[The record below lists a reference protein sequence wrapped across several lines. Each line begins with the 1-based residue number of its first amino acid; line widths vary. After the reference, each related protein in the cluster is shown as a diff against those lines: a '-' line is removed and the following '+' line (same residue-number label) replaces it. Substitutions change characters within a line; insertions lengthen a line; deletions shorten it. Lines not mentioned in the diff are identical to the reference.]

1 MSPALAL
8 ALALL
13 VALTGIA
20 WLATA
25 GVLRWLRHLQVLDLP
40 NHRSSH
46 HLPTPRGGGLAVIG
60 VSLAALLA
68 HHLAWGS
75 DRPGQIGWVLGAALL
90 LAALSWLD
98 DTRGLPALPRLLAH
112 LAAAAVGVAT
122 LPGET
127 LPGLLPGWIEAALL
141 VVAWAGFLNVVNF
154 MDGID
159 GITGV
164 EGISIAAGV
173 ALIGWQAALPGD
185 LAASGLILCAALL
198 GFLPWNW
205 HRARLFLGDVGSIP
219 LGYLLGWL
227 LLLLAVQGQWA
238 AALIL
243 PLYYLVDG
251 GQAILTRLLKGENIL
266 TAHRR
271 HAYQKAVDAGWPH
284 DRVAALIGMVN
295 LALIALALG
304 TVGADAA
311 GRGMALLAAL
321 GLVGVLLWLLA
332 GRRPKGVA

>member
-1 MSPALAL
+1 MSPGLAV
-8 ALALL
+8 ALL
-13 VALTGIA
+13 AALVGLA

-25 GVLRWLRHLQVLDLP
+25 GALRWLRHRQVLDMP

-60 VSLAALLA
+60 VGLAALLA
-68 HHLAWGS
+68 HHLTWGG
-75 DRPGQIGWVLGAALL
+75 DGLGQVGWVLAAALL
-90 LAALSWLD
+90 LAGVSWLD
-98 DTRGLPALPRLLAH
+98 DIRGLPAVPRLIAH
-112 LAAAAVGVAT
+112 LAAAGIGVAA
-122 LPGET
+122 LPGEG
-127 LPGLLPGWIEAALL
+127 LPGLLPGWIEAPLL

-164 EGISIAAGV
+164 EGIAIAAGAAV
-173 ALIGWQAALPGD
+173 VGWQAALPGD
-185 LAASGLILCAALL
+185 LAAAGLIVACVLL

-205 HRARLFLGDVGSIP
+205 HRAKLFLGDVGSIP

-227 LLLLAVQGQWA
+227 LLLLAVKGQWA

-251 GQAILTRLLKGENIL
+251 GQAILTRLMKGENIL
-266 TAHRR
+266 TPHRR

-284 DRVAALIGMVN
+284 DRVAALIGVVN
-295 LALIALALG
+295 LALVALALG
-304 TVGADAA
+304 SVGADPA
-311 GRGMALLAAL
+311 GQGLALLAAL
-321 GLVGVLLWLLA
+321 GVVGVLIWLLA
-332 GRRPKGVA
+332 GRRPGEAA